1 MITMQIS
8 IDTLDKVKFLV
19 SLVSGYSGQFYL
31 LSGQY
36 IINAKSIVGIFSLDW
51 SKPVV
56 LRMCDVDRE
65 EEFSNALKAAG
76 ICVLSEAV

>member
-8 IDTLDKVKFLV
+8 IDTLEKVKLLN
-19 SLVSGYSGQFYL
+19 SLVSSYSGQFYL
-31 LSGQY
+31 GSGQY
-36 IINAKSIVGIFSLDW
+36 IINAKSIVGILSLDW

-56 LRMCDVDRE
+56 LGMCDVERE

-76 ICVLSEAV
+76 ISVLPEAV